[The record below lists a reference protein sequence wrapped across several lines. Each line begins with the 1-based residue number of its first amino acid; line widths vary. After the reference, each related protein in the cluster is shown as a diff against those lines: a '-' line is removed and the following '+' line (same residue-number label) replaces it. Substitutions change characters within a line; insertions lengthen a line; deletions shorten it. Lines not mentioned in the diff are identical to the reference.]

1 MLRARAPVTGL
12 ALVAHS
18 GTPGSPCAGCCGQ
31 CVRPSGRRP
40 GRPPRPDAP
49 QASRITCRPAALPP
63 CRPARRP
70 ASLVTTPPA
79 PATGAGYTPM
89 AINGSSTAVCAA
101 CGPGTYKSTP
111 GRCCRAVLPRSRA
124 CGASVCARAGAFP
137 CRCMCATPRG
147 VALIPRPVYR
157 TRGRAMRGTAGPGPC
172 EACPD
177 GSFSSLNYALRP
189 SPGSAYAKVPEPATL
204 AGTNFTV
211 CFCESLDAPAHNLS
225 AAWSCLRSLRG
236 CAARCACTRR
246 LALVTRP
253 AGARAPRAPRRVR
266 RGHTVPWSGRGR
278 RGPRPTRVLP

>member
-1 MLRARAPVTGL
+1 VAARGDTPALGDVAKHGGSKLRPSAVDAAGKEWVATYNHGCTCLTRSGVCTCEFFGPDGPTRPLPTCTPPRMLRARAPVTGL

-18 GTPGSPCAGCCGQ
+18 GTPRSPCAGCCGQ

-111 GRCCRAVLPRSRA
+111 GRCCRAALPRSRA
-124 CGASVCARAGAFP
+124 CGASVCARAGASP

-147 VALIPRPVYR
+147 VALIPRPVCR
-157 TRGRAMRGTAGPGPC
+157 TRGRAMRGAPGGSRAGPVRG
-172 EACPD
+172 
-177 GSFSSLNYALRP
+177 
-189 SPGSAYAKVPEPATL
+189 
-204 AGTNFTV
+204 
-211 CFCESLDAPAHNLS
+211 LS
-225 AAWSCLRSLRG
+225 ARLVLRAQLCPAAQSWVRLCQGSGTRNARG
-236 CAARCACTRR
+236 DQLYR
-246 LALVTRP
+246 LL
-253 AGARAPRAPRRVR
+253 
-266 RGHTVPWSGRGR
+266 
-278 RGPRPTRVLP
+278 L